1 VELPGE
7 PVAGRGVR
15 GGGTGR
21 HRADGTDPGGA
32 PGPRASGGAVN
43 PAVASDPADQAMSSG
58 SLPPDGAPP
67 SPEGQSLFGRGLLYV
82 AVWSLQL
89 LSAVVVYPVLAHLLP
104 ADEFGRLASGMA
116 LSQVLVVLA
125 VLGFDQ
131 AVILLRAETGS
142 DRAARSLIAAGVGI
156 GALVTLVAVAT
167 AGLWSDTLGFD
178 GTSSLVLVT
187 VLWTPPSVGIVL
199 SSVMLLSEDRLRA
212 FSLVN
217 VMYGVGG
224 QVIGMLLLVLLDSRT
239 AMTYA
244 LGYLVA
250 MVVTMVI
257 GFVLVRPRWS
267 GITDVPLARRALK
280 LGVPLMVSSLAVYV
294 LNAGDRL
301 VIQRVLGAEEVGRYQ
316 IAYNVGNIAIILLGM
331 ASMAW
336 APQIA
341 AVRDEAARWAL
352 IGRSRDALIRLMI
365 PVIVGLTLGAPLA
378 LVIAAPAS
386 FAPDELLVV
395 VFLVAAAG
403 FPVLIGN
410 ATARALITLEHTNN
424 LAVAAIVAAVV
435 NVVLNVVLLP
445 VWGLAGGA
453 AATMVAFIV
462 QTVMHRLAL
471 PKHVRWPRI
480 SWRLQLAAAAALAVS
495 ALTTLLPQDTA
506 WNLGRFAVAV
516 LCLPWFLHQLK
527 IARAGDTSAPAT
539 PEGERTTAG

>member
-1 VELPGE
+1 MELPGE
-7 PVAGRGVR
+7 PVAGREALH
-15 GGGTGR
+15 GGTGR
-21 HRADGTDPGGA
+21 HRADGTGSGNVRTPG
-32 PGPRASGGAVN
+32 ASDDAHDA
-43 PAVASDPADQAMSSG
+43 AVASDPADQALSSG

-67 SPEGQSLFGRGLLYV
+67 APEGQSLFGRGLLYV

-156 GALVTLVAVAT
+156 GAVVTLVAVAT

-178 GTSSLVLVT
+178 GASSLVLLT
-187 VLWTPPSVGIVL
+187 LLWTPPSVGIML
-199 SSVMLLSEDRLRA
+199 SSVMLLSEDRLKA
-212 FSLVN
+212 FSVVN
-217 VMYGVGG
+217 LLYGVGG
-224 QVIGMLLLVLLDSRT
+224 QVIGMLVIVLLDERT
-239 AMTYA
+239 AMAYA
-244 LGYLVA
+244 LGYLGA
-250 MVVTMVI
+250 LVVTMLI
-257 GFVLVRPRWS
+257 GFVLVKPRWS
-267 GITDVPLARRALK
+267 GIADVPLARRALK

-316 IAYNVGNIAIILLGM
+316 IAYNVGNVAIILLGM

-341 AVRDEAARWAL
+341 AVRDEAARWVL
-352 IGRSRDALIRLMI
+352 IGRSRDALIRLMM

-386 FAPDELLVV
+386 FAPEELLFV

-424 LAVAAIVAAVV
+424 LAVAAIVAAVL

-480 SWRLQLAAAAALAVS
+480 YWKLQVGAGAALAVS
-495 ALTTLLPQDTA
+495 ALSTLLPQDTA
-506 WNLGRFAVAV
+506 WNLGRFAVAA

-527 IARAGDTSAPAT
+527 LARAGDTGGVAAPDGERAPA
-539 PEGERTTAG
+539 